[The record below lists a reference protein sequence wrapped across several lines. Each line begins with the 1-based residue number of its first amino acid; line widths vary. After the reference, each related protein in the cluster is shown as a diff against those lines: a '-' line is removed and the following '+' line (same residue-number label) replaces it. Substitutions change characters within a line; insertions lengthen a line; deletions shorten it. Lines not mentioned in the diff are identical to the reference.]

1 MAETELLPGFHFK
14 VEFLGRDFGDNDS
27 RFQSVGGLEV
37 SVETEKVREG
47 GENRFEYALP
57 TRTSYSNLTL
67 KRGVLRNSGVI
78 DWVKGTLESLQVQP
92 LDILVTLLGDDHQAL
107 MSWNIKHAWPRKWA
121 VSEFNA
127 MNNELVIESLE
138 LQYLY
143 FTQQ

>member
-14 VEFLGRDFGDNDS
+14 VEFLGQGFGDNDT
-27 RFQSVGGLEV
+27 RFQSVAGLEV
-37 SVETEKVREG
+37 SVETESVREG

-57 TRTSYSNLTL
+57 TRTSYANLSL
-67 KRGVLRNSGVI
+67 KRGVLRNSKVI
-78 DWVKGTLESLQVQP
+78 GWVQAALESLQIEP
-92 LDILVTLLGDDHQAL
+92 LDVMVTLLGEDHQPL
-107 MSWNIKHAWPRKWA
+107 MSWNIKHAWPRKWS

-143 FTQQ
+143 FTRE